1 MPPDDR
7 MLHAASKGL
16 QRDPPLARSWLPLAL
31 AAGRAARQ
39 ADLWH
44 LEESSPMHGRA
55 MHGVVAGQVGPEGA
69 LSVFKVYFR

>member
-16 QRDPPLARSWLPLAL
+16 QRDPPLARSWLPLAV

-44 LEESSPMHGRA
+44 LEEG
-55 MHGVVAGQVGPEGA
+55 
-69 LSVFKVYFR
+69 F